1 MASDNSPVKGL
12 KKEPTN
18 VSDRLAVCIQK
29 DGQIVGH
36 MPRNLAPLIYY
47 FLVRDVNKGMAE
59 ITGMPLNRG
68 AGMGM
73 KVPCIYRLYGPEV
86 YITRLQDMV
95 MVKKDRL
102 NETPTRSTVETGC

>member
-1 MASDNSPVKGL
+1 M
-12 KKEPTN
+12 
-18 VSDRLAVCIQK
+18 SDRLAACIQK

-36 MPRNLAPLIYY
+36 MPHNVAPLIYY
-47 FLVRDVNKGMAE
+47 FLIRDVYKGMAE
-59 ITGMPLNRG
+59 ISGMPLNCG

-73 KVPCIYRLYGPEV
+73 EVPCIYRLYGPEV

-102 NETPTRSTVETGC
+102 NETPTWSTVETG